1 MFSWLLVLK
10 LTVPSSVIQNVFMFM
25 AITGVQPSL
34 LTIRPSSAHNGT
46 SNRSSGSSQNSGKSS
61 SSPPSDKRLS
71 SSDTDDENK
80 VIFKVSLSIP
90 WFEF

>member
-1 MFSWLLVLK
+1 MC
-10 LTVPSSVIQNVFMFM
+10 M

-34 LTIRPSSAHNGT
+34 LTVRPSSAHIGT

-61 SSPPSDKRLS
+61 SSPPSDKRMS

-90 WFEF
+90 WLEF